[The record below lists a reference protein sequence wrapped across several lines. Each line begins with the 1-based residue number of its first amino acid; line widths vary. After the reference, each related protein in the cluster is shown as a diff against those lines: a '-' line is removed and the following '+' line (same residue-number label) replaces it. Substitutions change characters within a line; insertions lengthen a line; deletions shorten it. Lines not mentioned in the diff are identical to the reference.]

1 MVTNSASLGHFD
13 NVKRLMPWHETL
25 YNLLR
30 VGGVMTMYCA
40 SRSSI
45 SAPLNRVISGE

>member
-40 SRSSI
+40 SRPRF
-45 SAPLNRVISGE
+45 PLRVNSVISGE